1 MFQAIVGFSL
11 RRRVFVLAAAAILVG
26 WGLMLAREMPIDLL
40 PEIRQPTV
48 VIVTEAGT
56 LAAEEVEQYVSQPME
71 MVLNGMPGVVR
82 VLSASSAAF
91 SRITVSF
98 QWGTDPYR
106 NRQIV
111 MERLA
116 MARDRLPM
124 GIVPQLAPM
133 AAAAGLIMH
142 MGVTG
147 GSDPMALREYV
158 DWVLRP
164 RLLALEGIA
173 QAFPIG
179 GEVRTWPPTGKTCAI
194 PSRARIRGRSTQST
208 YSRAAIGS
216 A

>member
-11 RRRVFVLAAAAILVG
+11 RRRVFVLAAALILIG

-40 PEIRQPTV
+40 PEIRQPAV

-56 LAAEEVEQYVSQPME
+56 PAAGEGEQYITQPMG
-71 MVLNGMPGVVR
+71 MVVNGMPGGGPVP
-82 VLSASSAAF
+82 SAPRAAF
-91 SRITVSF
+91 SRITPSF
-98 QWGTDPYR
+98 PWGTDPYR
-106 NRQIV
+106 NGQIV
-111 MERLA
+111 MERLS
-116 MARDRLPM
+116 MVRDRLPA

-142 MGVTG
+142 MGITG

-164 RLLALEGIA
+164 RLLALEGVA

-179 GEVRTWPPTGKTCAI
+179 GEVRTFRFTPNPVLMSNLGITLHLVEHTL
-194 PSRARIRGRSTQST
+194 
-208 YSRAAIGS
+208 S
-216 A
+216 ALYTNIS